1 MNNANGSVLHLASV
15 AARWSVVV
23 LLFISLSPVD
33 TRGGGCAPPRQ
44 GEMIAEGLLWAIE
57 PPARQMPDAPP
68 MGGGRAEMRVRP
80 DMERQRRHL
89 EQLRLLKLLEV
100 LDLSDNQEEPFLSAF
115 RAMRKAQRALDE
127 RKGDLIGR
135 LSLQIQNSSKDDK
148 KVNALVDSVVS
159 IEDEKRVAIRGFFDK
174 ARTIL
179 TAEQAGK
186 LVIFQERFEYELLER
201 VREFRERNRMG
212 RPVPEQSDSN

>member
-1 MNNANGSVLHLASV
+1 MNIVNSPVVHLVSV
-15 AARWSVVV
+15 AARWSVIV
-23 LLFISLSPVD
+23 LCFVALSPVD

-44 GEMIAEGLLWAIE
+44 CEMVAEGLLWAIE

-68 MGGGRAEMRVRP
+68 MGGGMPQMRGRP

-100 LDLSDNQEEPFLSAF
+100 LDLGDNQEEPFLSAF
-115 RAMRKAQRALDE
+115 QAMRKAQRALDE
-127 RKGDLIGR
+127 QKGELLGR
-135 LSLQIQNSSKDDK
+135 LSLQIQSTSKDDR

-159 IEDEKRVAIRGFFDK
+159 LEDQKRVAIRGFFDK

-186 LVIFQERFEYELLER
+186 LLVFQERFEYELLER
-201 VREFRERNRMG
+201 VREFRGRNRMG